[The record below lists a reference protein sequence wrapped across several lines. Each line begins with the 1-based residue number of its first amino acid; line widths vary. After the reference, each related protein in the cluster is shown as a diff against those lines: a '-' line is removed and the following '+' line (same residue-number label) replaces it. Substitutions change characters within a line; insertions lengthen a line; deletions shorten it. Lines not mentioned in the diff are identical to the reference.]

1 MCTHSVHTK
10 CAREQVNVK
19 VQWARQVG
27 IDLWDEECEILPVMD
42 WRAMNV
48 VVDLPTAC
56 DGTCER

>member
-1 MCTHSVHTK
+1 M
-10 CAREQVNVK
+10 NVK